1 MQIEVP
7 DFWLF
12 TIFILIEQL
21 HMLYAFIIQFHN
33 YRFRAVFAVVN
44 ECVPLLFPVRK
55 AGSVIPD
62 DHIRMRL
69 TFVVKQNGGIR
80 QHLLDLTCLKL
91 IHLFSG

>member
-33 YRFRAVFAVVN
+33 YRFRAVFAVVD

-62 DHIRMRL
+62 DHILQFFQGTFLPRL
-69 TFVVKQNGGIR
+69 VTDMLPARNFLHYQ
-80 QHLLDLTCLKL
+80 
-91 IHLFSG
+91 

>member
-33 YRFRAVFAVVN
+33 YRFRAV
-44 ECVPLLFPVRK
+44 LLLLMNAYHFSFLS
-55 AGSVIPD
+55 G
-62 DHIRMRL
+62 
-69 TFVVKQNGGIR
+69 KQEV
-80 QHLLDLTCLKL
+80 
-91 IHLFSG
+91 